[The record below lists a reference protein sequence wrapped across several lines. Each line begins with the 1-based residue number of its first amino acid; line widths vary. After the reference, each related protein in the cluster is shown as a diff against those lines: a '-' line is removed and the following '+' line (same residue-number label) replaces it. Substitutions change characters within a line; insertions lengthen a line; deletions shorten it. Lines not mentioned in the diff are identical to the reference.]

1 MKIFEELDSTGL
13 SPIIKWAGGK
23 EKELSFIFSN
33 APLCF
38 DHYYEPFV
46 GGGAVFTAFQAQKC
60 FINDKSQ
67 ELINLYLS
75 IASSD
80 PNFFLWISSIETVWS
95 SMLKFVD
102 RHRCLCRD
110 YLLFREGVL
119 SDKQMEA
126 VVLAFLREHA
136 IELNDI
142 LLPSFKWH
150 RDIYLK
156 ELKKNLVRKMMRM
169 KQIEKKKALM
179 PLKDVYDNLETAF
192 MSSIYMY
199 IRFIYNDRELMLS
212 DRALSTAV
220 FVFIRNYAYGGM
232 FRYSRKGEFNV
243 PYGGIGYNRKN
254 LRKKIDYYR
263 STPLLE
269 HLEKTTIC
277 NQDFE
282 SFLRNNVPQE
292 NDFIFLDPPYDSE
305 FSTYA
310 QNVFSQDDHRRLAH
324 YLIKEC
330 RAKWMMI
337 IKYTPFILSLYSG
350 AGLTIKTFD
359 KKYLV
364 SFMNRNDK
372 NAEHLIIM
380 NYSL

>member
-1 MKIFEELDSTGL
+1 MNFFEDLHNTGL

-23 EKELSFIFSN
+23 EKELPFIFSN
-33 APLCF
+33 APRNF
-38 DHYYEPFV
+38 EYYYEPFV
-46 GGGAVFTAFQAQKC
+46 GGGAVFMAFSAQKY
-60 FINDKSQ
+60 FINDKSK
-67 ELINLYLS
+67 ELIDLYRN

-80 PNFFLWISSIETVWS
+80 PNFFLWITSIETVWN
-95 SMLKFVD
+95 SMLEFVD
-102 RHRCLCRD
+102 CHQSLCGD
-110 YLLFREGVL
+110 YLLFREGKL

-126 VVLAFLREHA
+126 IIFAFLSEYSVK
-136 IELNDI
+136 LDDI

-150 RDIYLK
+150 RAVYFK
-156 ELKKNLVRKMMRM
+156 EIQRNLVRKIMRM
-169 KQIEKKKALM
+169 EQIEKKKTLM
-179 PLKDVYDNLETAF
+179 PLKDVYDNIETAF

-199 IRFIYNDRELMLS
+199 LRFVYNDHKLMSS
-212 DRALSTAV
+212 DKALSTAV

-243 PYGGIGYNRKN
+243 PYGGISYNHKCLQR
-254 LRKKIDYYR
+254 KIDYYK
-263 STPLLE
+263 SAPLLE
-269 HLEKTTIC
+269 HLKKTTIC

-282 SFLRNNVPQE
+282 LFLRNNIPKE

-310 QNVFSQDDHRRLAH
+310 QNAFSQDDHRRLAR
-324 YLIKEC
+324 YLIEEC
-330 RAKWMMI
+330 RAKWMMV
-337 IKYTPFILSLYSG
+337 IKYTPFILSLYSV

-372 NAEHLIIM
+372 NAQHLIIT

>member
-1 MKIFEELDSTGL
+1 MKFFEELHYTGL

-33 APLCF
+33 APRSF
-38 DHYYEPFV
+38 EHYYEPFV
-46 GGGAVFTAFQAQKC
+46 GGGSVFTALRAQKY

-67 ELINLYLS
+67 ELINLYRS

-80 PNFFLWISSIETVWS
+80 PSFFLWISSIETVWN
-95 SMLKFVD
+95 SMLEFA
-102 RHRCLCRD
+102 RRSQRLCDD
-110 YLLFREGVL
+110 YLLFRDGRL
-119 SDKQMEA
+119 SNKQMEEII
-126 VVLAFLREHA
+126 LAFLGEYSV
-136 IELNDI
+136 ELNDI

-150 RDIYLK
+150 RSVYFK
-156 ELKKNLVRKMMRM
+156 EIQRNLVRKIMRM
-169 KQIEKKKALM
+169 RQIEEKKALM
-179 PLKDVYDNLETAF
+179 SLEDVYDNIETAF
-192 MSSIYMY
+192 MGSIYMY
-199 IRFIYNDRELMLS
+199 LRSIYNDSELMSS
-212 DRALSTAV
+212 DMALSTAV

-232 FRYSRKGEFNV
+232 FRYSCKGKFNV
-243 PYGGIGYNRKN
+243 PYGGIGYNHKH
-254 LRKKIDYYR
+254 LQKKIDYYK

-269 HLEKTTIC
+269 HLNKTTIY

-282 SFLRNNVPQE
+282 SFLRSNAPRE
-292 NDFIFLDPPYDSE
+292 SDFIFLDPPYDSE

-310 QNVFSQDDHRRLAH
+310 QNAFSQDDHRRLAR
-324 YLIKEC
+324 YLIEEC
-330 RAKWMMI
+330 KAKWMMI
-337 IKYTPFILSLYSG
+337 IKCTPFILSLYSE
-350 AGLTIKTFD
+350 AGLTIKAFD

>member
-1 MKIFEELDSTGL
+1 MKSFEDLHSTGL

-23 EKELSFIFSN
+23 KKELPFIFSN
-33 APLCF
+33 APRNF
-38 DHYYEPFV
+38 EYYYEPFV
-46 GGGAVFTAFQAQKC
+46 GGGAVFMAFSAQKY

-67 ELINLYLS
+67 ELINLYRN

-80 PNFFLWISSIETVWS
+80 PNFFLWITSIETVWN
-95 SMLKFVD
+95 SMLGFVD
-102 RHRCLCRD
+102 CHQSLCGD
-110 YLLFREGVL
+110 YLLFREGKL

-126 VVLAFLREHA
+126 IIFAFLSEHSV
-136 IELNDI
+136 ELNDI

-150 RDIYLK
+150 RAVYFK
-156 ELKKNLVRKMMRM
+156 EIQRNLVRKIMRM
-169 KQIEKKKALM
+169 RQIEKKKTLM
-179 PLKDVYDNLETAF
+179 PLKDVYDNIETAF

-199 IRFIYNDRELMLS
+199 LRSIYNDLELISS

-243 PYGGIGYNRKN
+243 PYGGIGYNHKHLQR
-254 LRKKIDYYR
+254 KIDYYK
-263 STPLLE
+263 SAPLLE
-269 HLEKTTIC
+269 HLKKTTIC

-282 SFLRNNVPQE
+282 LFLRNNAPKE

-310 QNVFSQDDHRRLAH
+310 QNAFSQDDHRRLAR
-324 YLIKEC
+324 YLIEEC
-330 RAKWMMI
+330 RAKWMMV
-337 IKYTPFILSLYSG
+337 IKYTPFILSLYSV

-372 NAEHLIIM
+372 NAQHLIIT